1 MLLLLIACVA
11 AIALRERAAGAVWA
25 SPPAAT
31 AITLGAL
38 AAIILITD
46 ITARRGLARMDRAG
60 DLRAGLRALATTRHA
75 RRAIVI
81 IFGLCVWPIGWLDA
95 VRDLIGN
102 RILIDEALAIA
113 PPLLAML
120 ATFASAHRIE
130 TRLHHATLLR
140 QLDAGTPI
148 HAGPSLRT
156 RLVLVIRQH
165 YALALVPVAIIATLA
180 ESLDAAWPALVDQ
193 WGPDRAET
201 IASTIEITI
210 MLAMIALM
218 PRFVRTIWGAKRL
231 AAGPMRDDVLGAIQ
245 RAGGKLRRVYL
256 WPTAGTQANGAIV
269 GFIPGLRYLLLTDAL
284 LESFAGKHLDVV
296 VAHEIGHVRR
306 RHIPWLFVCIA
317 AALLAPSAAAA
328 ALQIPATDS
337 ATTTVAL
344 ASLVVALAAF
354 GAASRAFEL
363 EADAYAA
370 GVLARD
376 EGSPVVTES
385 AATITA
391 ATLGRVASVN
401 GASPRRWTFRHGS
414 IVGRQRA
421 VVALIGE
428 PVLAGTARRRGRR
441 VRIVALAA
449 LVASIALLATVG

>member
-1 MLLLLIACVA
+1 MILLLIACVA
-11 AIALRERAAGAVWA
+11 AIALRERAASEVWA
-25 SPPAAT
+25 NPPAAA
-31 AITLGAL
+31 AITLAAL
-38 AAIILITD
+38 ATIVLIAD
-46 ITARRGLARMDRAG
+46 IAARQGLARMDRTG
-60 DLRAGLRALATTRHA
+60 NIRAGLRALATTRHA

-81 IFGLCVWPIGWLDA
+81 AFGLCVWPLGWLDA
-95 VRDLIGN
+95 VRTLVGN

-113 PPLLAML
+113 PPLVAML

-148 HAGPSLRT
+148 HAGPALLT
-156 RLVLVIRQH
+156 R
-165 YALALVPVAIIATLA
+165 LALVVRQQYALVLLPVAIIATLA
-180 ESLDAAWPALVDQ
+180 ESLDAAWPAMVER
-193 WGPDRAET
+193 WGAERAET
-201 IASTIEITI
+201 IASTIEITL
-210 MLAMIALM
+210 MLAMVALM
-218 PRFVRTIWGAKRL
+218 PRFVRAIWGARRL
-231 AAGPMRDDVLGAIQ
+231 AEGPMRDAVLAAIR

-296 VAHEIGHVRR
+296 VAHEVGHVRR

-328 ALQIPATDS
+328 ALRVPATES

-354 GAASRAFEL
+354 GAASRSFEL

-370 GVLARD
+370 GVLARN
-376 EGSPVVTES
+376 EGADVVTES

-391 ATLGRVASVN
+391 ATLGRVATVN

-421 VVALIGE
+421 VIASVGE
-428 PVLAGTARRRGRR
+428 PALAGMARARGRR
-441 VRIVALAA
+441 VRALA
-449 LVASIALLATVG
+449 LTTLTISIAILATIG